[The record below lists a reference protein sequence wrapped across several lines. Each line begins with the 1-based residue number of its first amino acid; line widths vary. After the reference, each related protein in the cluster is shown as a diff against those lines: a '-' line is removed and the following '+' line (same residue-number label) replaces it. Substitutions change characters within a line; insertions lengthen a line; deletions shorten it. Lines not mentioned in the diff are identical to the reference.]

1 MFKSFGLCVTV
12 FVLLVSFEI
21 FAPPAWAEELTPDDG
36 ASVVMYHRFGEDD
49 YPSTNTR
56 ISQLDEHIIE
66 LTNGEYTIMP
76 LSEMVSRLKSQE
88 DFPFQSVGVSID
100 DAYLSV
106 YTDAWPR
113 FKKAGIP
120 FTIFVATNP
129 IDQGYSHYMTWA
141 QIREMAAD
149 PLVTVASQTATH
161 LHMNDSTAEQN
172 AADLAL
178 SNQRFQDELGF
189 VPNLIAYPYGEF
201 STPVIEVVKKAGF
214 IAGFGQQSGAFGIN
228 SNISDEL
235 YRLPRFALNEA
246 YGDLARL
253 KTAASALPLPVQ
265 DVSPLDT
272 LVDPDAN
279 PPYIGFTMPDDF
291 PRSDQLACFSN
302 TEGKLAIERLGPRVE
317 VRMTQKLPQGRT
329 RLNCTQPASGPEND
343 GRWRWFGRLLYVK

>member
-1 MFKSFGLCVTV
+1 MFKSFGLGVAA
-12 FVLLVSFEI
+12 FVLLILFEI

-56 ISQLDEHIIE
+56 ISQLEEHIAE
-66 LTNGEYTIMP
+66 LTNGEYTLMP
-76 LSEMVSRLKSQE
+76 LSEMVSRLQSQE
-88 DFPFQSVGVSID
+88 SFPFQSVGVSID

-120 FTIFVATNP
+120 FTVFVATDP
-129 IDQGYSHYMTWA
+129 IDQGYKHYMSWA

-149 PLVTVASQTATH
+149 PLVTIASQTATH

-228 SNISDEL
+228 TNISDEL
-235 YRLPRFALNEA
+235 YRLPRFALNET

-272 LVDPDAN
+272 LVSADAN

-302 TEGKLAIERLGPRVE
+302 TEGKLSIERLGPRVE

-329 RLNCTQPASGPEND
+329 RLNCTQPASGPGNE

>member
-1 MFKSFGLCVTV
+1 MFKSFGLWVAA
-12 FVLLVSFEI
+12 FVLLILFEM
-21 FAPPAWAEELTPDDG
+21 FAQPAWAEELTPDDG
-36 ASVVMYHRFGEDD
+36 ASVVMYHRFGEDE
-49 YPSTNTR
+49 YPSTNTLL
-56 ISQLDEHIIE
+56 SQLDEHIAE
-66 LTNGEYTIMP
+66 LTNGEYTILP
-76 LSEMVSRLKSQE
+76 LSEMISRLKSQE
-88 DFPFQSVGVSID
+88 GFPFQSVGVSID

-106 YTDAWPR
+106 YTEAWPR

-120 FTIFVATNP
+120 FTVFVATDP
-129 IDQGYSHYMTWA
+129 VDRGFSHYMSWA

-149 PLVTVASQTATH
+149 PLVTIGSQTATH
-161 LHMNDSTAEQN
+161 LHMIDSTTEQN
-172 AADLAL
+172 VADLVL
-178 SNQRFQDELGF
+178 SNQRFQAELGF

-214 IAGFGQQSGAFGIN
+214 IAGFGQQSGAFGTN
-228 SNISDEL
+228 TNISDEL
-235 YRLPRFALNEA
+235 YRLPRFALNET
-246 YGDLARL
+246 YGDLSRL

-279 PPYIGFTMPDDF
+279 PPYIGFTIPDEF

-302 TEGKLAIERLGPRVE
+302 TEGKLAIERLGPRIE

-329 RLNCTQPASGPEND
+329 RLNCTQPASGPGND